1 VDVSSKQNVVP
12 EDIVLRNVIRMLS
25 GNEVRNTMINGI
37 SRPNKRGSIPKERC
51 HYLRHYMSDYLPLP
65 MICTWINKWSIPF
78 KILRSNIHDA
88 ANQHGCLSYNQG

>member
-12 EDIVLRNVIRMLS
+12 EDIVQRNVIRMLS
-25 GNEVRNTMINGI
+25 GNEVRNIMINGI

-65 MICTWINKWSIPF
+65 MIFTQINKWNTPF
-78 KILRSNIHDA
+78 RRLRSNTHDA
-88 ANQHGCLSYNQG
+88 RNVT